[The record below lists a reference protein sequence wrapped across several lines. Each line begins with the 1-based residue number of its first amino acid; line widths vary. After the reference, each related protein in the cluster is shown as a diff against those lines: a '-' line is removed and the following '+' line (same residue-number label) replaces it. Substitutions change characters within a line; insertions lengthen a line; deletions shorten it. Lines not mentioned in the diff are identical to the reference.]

1 MTLTVADLG
10 ELRLI
15 DEILLPGVSGSACG
29 DDCAHVSIG
38 GTNLLWSID
47 PCPTPAAAMLDC
59 CTPDVWG
66 HYTAAINLS
75 DIAASGG
82 KPIGMLVSLEM
93 PDDTEIAFIEG
104 FQRGL
109 LETLHKSGATLLGG
123 NVKSASRF
131 NAIGTVLGTGGL
143 RAVTRTL
150 AEDECE
156 LFAIGSCGSFWAAI
170 MGEASNW
177 PVAIQAARK
186 ILMPALLNPVPQ
198 TQAGIILGNLPFGVA
213 AMDCSDGLASAVQQ
227 LATINSL
234 DVEVLA
240 NPKWAIDPLAL
251 STLAA
256 LDGNLENACWQFGDW
271 QLVCVVPSQHIDAFE
286 NALKGSALTR
296 LGSARRGSGR
306 VQSASGKRFT
316 DHVMNKN
323 FAGGYNS
330 VSDINTLLDRFMRS
344 SIFC

>member
-15 DEILLPGVSGSACG
+15 EEILLPTVSGSVSG
-29 DDCAHVSIG
+29 DDCAHLQIG
-38 GTNLLWSID
+38 DTNLLWSID
-47 PCPTPAAAMLDC
+47 PCPTPAAVLLGC

-66 HYTAAINLS
+66 RYTAAINLS

-93 PDDTEIAFIEG
+93 PDNTEVAFIEG

-109 LETLHKSGATLLGG
+109 LETLQKSGATLLGG

-131 NAIGTVLGTGGL
+131 NATGTVLGTAGL
-143 RAVTRTL
+143 RKVTRTL
-150 AEDECE
+150 AEDRCE
-156 LFAIGSCGSFWAAI
+156 LFAIGACGSFWAAI

-177 PVAIQAARK
+177 PIATQAARES
-186 ILMPALLNPVPQ
+186 LMPALLNPVPQ
-198 TQAGIILGNLPFGVA
+198 TQAGIILGNLPFSVA

-227 LATINSL
+227 LSMINNL
-234 DVEVLA
+234 DVEVFT
-240 NPKWAIDPLAL
+240 NPAWAIDPLAL
-251 STLAA
+251 STLAT
-256 LDGNLENACWQFGDW
+256 LDGNVENACWQFGDW
-271 QLVCVVPSQHIDAFE
+271 QLVCMVPAHHVDTFE
-286 NALKGSALTR
+286 SALRGVPLTR

-306 VQSASGKRFT
+306 VQASSGQRFA

-323 FAGGYNS
+323 FASGYNS
-330 VSDINTLLDRFMRS
+330 VSDIEALLDQFMRS
-344 SIFC
+344 PIFS